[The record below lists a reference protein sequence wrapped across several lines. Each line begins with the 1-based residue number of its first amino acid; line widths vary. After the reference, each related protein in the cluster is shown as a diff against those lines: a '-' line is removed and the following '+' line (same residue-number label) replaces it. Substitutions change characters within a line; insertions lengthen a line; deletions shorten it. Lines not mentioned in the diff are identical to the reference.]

1 MRTSLWMLTSMFAVT
16 LAACGD
22 DKGDT
27 DTTGATV
34 DTTTPGTT
42 STDPTTG
49 TTDPTTSSTT
59 TTTDPVTTDPVT
71 TTTDPATT
79 DPVTTDATTTTT
91 TGDPVE
97 LTCQN
102 YCGLYASGCS
112 DFSEYANEQE
122 CLAQCAQWPL
132 GIAGETAG
140 DSLGCRLYHVGVAN
154 QTDPDVHCPHAG
166 PTGDGVCVAAD
177 APQCQ
182 NYCATY
188 LKNCVDKLNLYKDEA
203 DCLGQCAAWYPGKD
217 GDTTGDTVG
226 CREYHAG
233 VALGDPVTHCPHA
246 GPGGAMIC
254 VAG

>member
-1 MRTSLWMLTSMFAVT
+1 MRTSLWILTSMFAVT

-22 DKGDT
+22 DKNDT
-27 DTTGATV
+27 ETTGTTMVDPTATS
-34 DTTTPGTT
+34 TSASTST

-49 TTDPTTSSTT
+49 TSTT
-59 TTTDPVTTDPVT
+59 VDPVTTDPT
-71 TTTDPATT
+71 TGDPVTTDPATT
-79 DPVTTDATTTTT
+79 DPMTSSTGT

-97 LTCQN
+97 LTCDN
-102 YCGLYASGCS
+102 YCALYASGCD
-112 DFSEYANEQE
+112 DFSEYENNNDI
-122 CLAQCAQWPL
+122 CLAQCAQWPP

-154 QTDPDVHCPHAG
+154 QVDADVHCPHAG
-166 PTGDGVCVAAD
+166 PTGGGVCVAAE
-177 APQCQ
+177 APLCA

-188 LKNCVDKLNLYKDEA
+188 LKNCVDKLNAYKDEA
-203 DCLGQCAAWYPGKD
+203 DCLAQCAGWYPGKD

-233 VALGDPVTHCPHA
+233 VALGDPMTHCPHA
-246 GPGGAMIC
+246 GPGGAMVC